1 MTSSLAYSKRCH
13 CSKAREEDEI
23 RWCQL
28 VGLVS
33 TLILPPP
40 PGTFQPRSVVSLL
53 RSAPYSCAL
62 AIKVGHLKQ
71 SPEPVERP
79 GFLSRL
85 CQYHAV
91 CTRLPLIDMCTP
103 LSDRVLFGKFTPS
116 SDSFLLVWVLP
127 GLTAIYWYVYP
138 LKLQPSICMC
148 THSSDNL
155 FIGMFFAS
163 SANLLLVCT
172 LNQVKT
178 HFIGIFTPSRDS
190 ILFVYLLRQVTF
202 LYL

>member
-1 MTSSLAYSKRCH
+1 MKTQLEQLPSRVKKILNDKLVSLLQALSLQEGEGRRRNQVVPIGGA
-13 CSKAREEDEI
+13 SF
-23 RWCQL
+23 
-28 VGLVS
+28 S

-71 SPEPVERP
+71 SPEPVDRP

-85 CQYHAV
+85 CQYHAL

-116 SDSFLLVWVLP
+116 NDS
-127 GLTAIYWYVYP
+127 
-138 LKLQPSICMC
+138 
-148 THSSDNL
+148 
-155 FIGMFFAS
+155 
-163 SANLLLVCT
+163 LLLV
-172 LNQVKT
+172 
-178 HFIGIFTPSRDS
+178 
-190 ILFVYLLRQVTF
+190 
-202 LYL
+202 